1 MTTRRLGAG
10 DTDAAAE
17 IIASGGLVAV
27 PTETVYGLG
36 GNGLSPAAIAKIYE
50 VKGRPSVK
58 PVSLLV
64 GGVCSIDK
72 YCENVPGAAY
82 ALAEK
87 FWPGPL
93 TLVMNARKSVP
104 DMLLAGGDT
113 VGLRCPSHPLTLEVI
128 EKSGLPL
135 AAPSANIS
143 GQKSPKTA
151 GDVLD
156 YFDKTIDAVL
166 DGGTC
171 AIGLESTII
180 DLSCTP
186 YKILRLGALSEDDI
200 ADALVSDMYIIGIT
214 GGTGSGKSTALSI
227 LGSMGALT
235 LDCDEI
241 YHKLLAESK
250 QLIAEIAESFPST
263 VSNGVLDRKALGAVV
278 FSSSDALAA
287 LNVITHKHVMGEVIT
302 QLRNW
307 AMNGGRAAAVDA
319 IALIESGTCKLC
331 SKTVYVTAPE
341 SKRIRRIMERE
352 GIGED
357 YAKAR
362 ISAQKPDEF
371 FRAHCD
377 YVLTNSGS
385 FEEFE
390 KQCSRLFAD
399 IIPDIK

>member
-36 GNGLSPAAIAKIYE
+36 GNGLSPAAIGKIYE

-58 PVSLLV
+58 PISLLV
-64 GGVCSIDK
+64 GGVCSIGK
-72 YCENVPGAAY
+72 YCKNVPRAAY
-82 ALAEK
+82 ALGDK

-93 TLVMNARKSVP
+93 TMVLNAGESVP

-113 VGLRCPSHPLTLEVI
+113 VGLRCPCHPLTLEVI

-135 AAPSANIS
+135 AAPSANLS
-143 GQKSPKTA
+143 GEKSPKTA
-151 GDVLD
+151 GEVLG
-156 YFDKTIDAVL
+156 YFDKIIDAVL

-186 YKILRLGALSEDDI
+186 YKILRRGALSGEDI

-241 YHKLLAESK
+241 YHKLLSESK
-250 QLIAEIAESFPST
+250 QLIEEIAESFPST
-263 VSNGVLDRKALGAVV
+263 VSNGILDRKALGAVV
-278 FSSSDALAA
+278 FASPDGLAE
-287 LNVITHKHVMGEVIT
+287 LNGITHKHVMGEVVR
-302 QLRNW
+302 QLRSW
-307 AMNGGRAAAVDA
+307 AMSGGRTAAVDA
-319 IALIESGTCKLC
+319 IGLFESGAHRLC
-331 SKTVYVTAPE
+331 NKTVFVTAPE
-341 SKRIRRIMERE
+341 GERIRRIMERE
-352 GIGED
+352 NIGRE
-357 YAKAR
+357 YARAR
-362 ISAQKPDEF
+362 LSAQKPDEF
-371 FRAHCD
+371 FRARCD

-390 KQCSRLFAD
+390 KQCVRLFRE